1 MLSYALTSH
10 VPWPLL
16 AVLLVVLV
24 LAGLARVMHTAALA
38 IEGLDAYPPVVETR
52 EAPRTPVETRWPVEP
67 SASLWSRLKGRVTCL
82 RRAHEDIYTFRLGR
96 PAHRCRRCGRWRAY
110 DVIVDFPRERRA

>member
-10 VPWPLL
+10 LAWPLL

-24 LAGLARVMHTAALA
+24 LACLARVMHTAALA
-38 IEGLDAYPPVVETR
+38 IEGLDAYPPVVEAR
-52 EAPRTPVETRWPVEP
+52 DVPRTPVKTRRAVAP
-67 SASLWSRLKGRVTCL
+67 SPSLWARLVGRVTCL
-82 RRAHEDIYTFRLGR
+82 RRAHEDVYTFRFGR

-110 DVIVDFPRERRA
+110 EVVVDFPRERRV